1 MCSIGARSSANGLE
15 IAVHDVGVDVAQR
28 WMKEGF
34 RKCADDCKFEALP
47 EADGAVVGADDE
59 IILHGAKS
67 AAASPAQRMLAHRA
81 RHAAAGRIHSSH
93 VAAIGDV
100 STTALLIRLQ
110 KIGADNFAVLF
121 RNEYFMRLTPPILDR
136 GRLVH
141 VAWKRVRFTRSNDG
155 RDDVPDGV
163 PVGVSCGP
171 DQHPVFCHGCS

>member
-1 MCSIGARSSANGLE
+1 MAWTSPPKEYGVKVARN
-15 IAVHDVGVDVAQR
+15 
-28 WMKEGF
+28 
-34 RKCADDCKFEALP
+34 
-47 EADGAVVGADDE
+47 
-59 IILHGAKS
+59 
-67 AAASPAQRMLAHRA
+67 
-81 RHAAAGRIHSSH
+81 AAAGRIHSSH

-171 DQHPVFCHGCS
+171 DQHPVFCHGCP